1 MAASAISL
9 AITGSTVSR
18 LASTCTDPSAITG
31 PTVSRPASVIITVN
45 AWVALTIAC
54 TCLYWALTAYRLAIR
69 PKYGRTTA
77 TTRLGLCRLTAINGL
92 NIRPTMTTD
101 GLAGD
106 GTGCRLDY
114 SLSNPHR
121 PDSTRL
127 GFT

>member
-1 MAASAISL
+1 MGDLAASAIS
-9 AITGSTVSR
+9 GSIASS
-18 LASTCTDPSAITG
+18 LASACTDPSAITG
-31 PTVSRPASVIITVN
+31 PTVSRPASTIITVH

-77 TTRLGLCRLTAINGL
+77 TTRLGLCRLTETDGL

-114 SLSNPHR
+114 SLSSPHR
-121 PDSTRL
+121 LDSTRL
-127 GFT
+127 DFT